1 MQYSTKG
8 EPKLKEKTFNKL
20 LLRQVILI
28 GMLYIGDRIFFFFE
42 QNYFNTYLDHVLFL
56 PEIYISVM
64 VALSATMG
72 LIMMFVWGIFS
83 DNTRSK
89 YGRRRPYLL
98 LSIVAGIGMIIFGLS
113 KNYYLCLILDV
124 VIIGIASNAYLVAE
138 RALIPDTVEVEK
150 RGRANGIINMVSYV
164 GLLAG
169 VAFLLLGNELFG
181 VPDPRPGATGTIIPQ
196 DGHLILL
203 SVGGIVFASVGIIG
217 FIFIKE
223 RPTDE
228 LPDKKRFMQELKQ
241 TFNLKELRTQK
252 EFYKMTLAYVVFQTG
267 TGTVM
272 SFLFLFIFDLG
283 ASTLELL
290 LIVGTAFPI
299 VFILTFYLGK
309 IVDKHGRKKYLPLFI
324 GIISLGFFPIPFTSI
339 GASINILLLLIF
351 FPFVLVGLL
360 ALITPL
366 NAWAQDLLPEDKRGK
381 FTGIFNIVE
390 TVSQIIGS
398 ITGGI
403 VATIFGI
410 PWLFWLAPIFYIA
423 SIPLF
428 LRVKET
434 LKKEI

>member
-1 MQYSTKG
+1 M
-8 EPKLKEKTFNKL
+8 KERTFGKH

-28 GMLYIGDRIFFFFE
+28 GMLYVGDRIFFFFE

-98 LSIVAGIGMIIFGLS
+98 MGIIAGSGMILFGLS
-113 KNYYLCLILDV
+113 QNFYLCLILDV
-124 VIIGIASNAYLVAE
+124 VIIGSASNAYLVAE

-164 GLLAG
+164 GLLTG

-181 VPDPRPGATGTIIPQ
+181 IPDPRPGATGTIIPQ
-196 DGHLILL
+196 EGHFILL
-203 SVGGIVFASVGIIG
+203 SIGGIIFATVGIIG

-223 RPTDE
+223 RPVHE
-228 LPDKKRFMQELKQ
+228 LPEKKKFSQELRQ
-241 TFNLKELRTQK
+241 TFNLKEFKTQK
-252 EFYKMTLAYVVFQTG
+252 EFYKMTLAYVVFQSG

-272 SFLFLFIFDLG
+272 TFFFLFIFDLG

-309 IVDKHGRKKYLPLFI
+309 IVDKYGRKKYVPLII
-324 GIISLGFFPIPFTSI
+324 GIISLGFLPMPFTTI
-339 GASINILLLLIF
+339 GSSTNIILLLIF

-360 ALITPL
+360 ALITPV
-366 NAWAQDLLPEDKRGK
+366 NAWAQDLLPEEKRGK

-398 ITGGI
+398 LVGGI

-410 PWLFWLAPIFYIA
+410 PWLFWLAPIFYIT

-434 LKKEI
+434 LTKD

>member
-1 MQYSTKG
+1 M
-8 EPKLKEKTFNKL
+8 KEKTFGKH

-28 GMLYIGDRIFFFFE
+28 GMLYVGDRIFFFFE

-98 LSIVAGIGMIIFGLS
+98 MGIIAGSGMIVFGLS
-113 KNYYLCLILDV
+113 QNFYLCLIIDV
-124 VIIGIASNAYLVAE
+124 VIIGSASNAYLVAE

-164 GLLAG
+164 GLLTG

-181 VPDPRPGATGTIIPQ
+181 IPDPRPGATGTIIPQ
-196 DGHLILL
+196 EGHFILL
-203 SVGGIVFASVGIIG
+203 SIGGIIFATVGIIG

-223 RPTDE
+223 RPAHE
-228 LPDKKRFMQELKQ
+228 LPEKKKFSQELKQ
-241 TFNLKELRTQK
+241 TFNLKELKTQK
-252 EFYKMTLAYVVFQTG
+252 EFYKMTLAYVVFQSG

-272 SFLFLFIFDLG
+272 TFLFLFIFDLG
-283 ASTLELL
+283 ASTLDLL

-309 IVDKHGRKKYLPLFI
+309 IVDKYGRKKYIPLII
-324 GIISLGFFPIPFTSI
+324 GIISLGFLPMPFTTI
-339 GASINILLLLIF
+339 GSSTNIILLLIF
-351 FPFVLVGLL
+351 FPIVLVGLL
-360 ALITPL
+360 ALIAPVNT
-366 NAWAQDLLPEDKRGK
+366 WAQDLLPEDKRGK

-398 ITGGI
+398 LVGGI

-434 LKKEI
+434 LTKD